1 MRSRETYAVNKRLP
15 IVVAAWLA
23 CCQSALADSLPP
35 QAEHDGAD
43 ARRLLQDSD
52 RRFDNLIQQ
61 QRMRQLKS
69 EGSNLEAERAP
80 QMEGGSCLPVSGLK
94 LAGIRLLS
102 REEVTALGPPR
113 GTCLDIAELNRFSR
127 A

>member
-1 MRSRETYAVNKRLP
+1 MAGLLP
-15 IVVAAWLA
+15 VGPGR
-23 CCQSALADSLPP
+23 SLPP
-35 QAEHDGAD
+35 LAEHDGAD

-80 QMEGGSCLPVSGLK
+80 QMEEGSCLPVSGLK

-102 REEVTALGPPR
+102 REEVTALGR
-113 GTCLDIAELNRFSR
+113 RAEPAWTSR
-127 A
+127 SSTASAGR